1 MYSIIGAFF
10 CILEGVLIAKFGWTA
25 LLWSPIGFIIGLFV
39 SANIVLPILMGVPMA
54 MSHVSKKEM
63 KPGVYLALFRA
74 PIIWTVLIFLLI
86 YFFQSAYNWVLNNE
100 TLFIGLIVG
109 FIAILFSPLSK
120 KSRSDFRSD
129 FDKSY
134 GKYYTEQTN
143 FNLGFTDIKDKAQLK
158 QIEAITTIYS
168 NLYIHDISTSFD
180 FLNLEYPN
188 SRFRYMIFCL
198 SMAIKAC
205 EELITSQELL
215 QKECLH
221 FLAALTT
228 SRENVNEYF
237 GQQTTAVQAE
247 IDGTNY
253 LDEYLQKWEIYYD
266 VLTNGDKEKAIET
279 LSSMIYSVGTNKQI
293 NVTAQQQLSQV
304 CWQLEFT
311 LSKGSMKGAFTDLLA
326 RKN

>member
-1 MYSIIGAFF
+1 MYSIIGVLF
-10 CILEGVLIAKFGWTA
+10 CLLEGVLVAKFGWIA

-39 SANIVLPILMGVPMA
+39 SANIVLPIVMGVPTA

-63 KPGVYLALFRA
+63 KPRVYWALFRT
-74 PIIWTVLIFLLI
+74 PLIWTILIFLFA
-86 YFFQSAYNWVLNNE
+86 YFFHSAYNWVLNNE

-120 KSRSDFRSD
+120 KSRTDFRSD

-134 GKYYTEQTN
+134 GKYYIDQTN

-180 FLNLEYPN
+180 ILNLEYPN
-188 SRFRYMIFCL
+188 SRFRYMVFCL
-198 SMAIKAC
+198 SMVIKAC
-205 EELITSQELL
+205 DGLITSQELL

-221 FLAALTT
+221 FLATFTT

-237 GQQTTAVQAE
+237 GQQTTATQAE

-253 LDEYLQKWEIYYD
+253 LDEYFQKWELYLD
-266 VLTNGDKEKAIET
+266 DMKNGDKEKATET
-279 LSSMIYSVGTNKQI
+279 LSSMIYSVGTDKQI
-293 NVTAQQQLSQV
+293 TAHDKERLRQL

-311 LSKGSMKGAFTDLLA
+311 LSNGTMRGAFTDLLA